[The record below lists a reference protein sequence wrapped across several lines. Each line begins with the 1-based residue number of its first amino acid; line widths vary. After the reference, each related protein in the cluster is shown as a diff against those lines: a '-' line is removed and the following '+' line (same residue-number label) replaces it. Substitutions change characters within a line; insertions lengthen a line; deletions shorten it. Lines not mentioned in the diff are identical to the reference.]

1 MGNEEI
7 EKYER
12 YFAKV
17 TERKING
24 AGIVQYNNNK
34 YQVPI
39 GQELAGTNRIRVL
52 ETHLGNIQ
60 LRS

>member
-1 MGNEEI
+1 MSSEEI

-17 TERKING
+17 TGRTING
-24 AGIVQYNNNK
+24 AGVVQYNNNK
-34 YQVPI
+34 YQVPV
-39 GQELAGTNRIRVL
+39 GQELAGTNKIRVL